1 MCMKLVMPIPHP
13 QANGRVRSCL
23 ATQFYVNLQ
32 SIMSSLVAVL
42 ITACLGIANAEADI
56 FVFTDETGTQHF
68 SDVPDDSRY
77 TLFMHSEVPRLMAVE
92 PQRNQIFSNK
102 KRETYSPEIK
112 RAALSYKLDEALLHA
127 VISAESGYN
136 SRSISN
142 KGAMGLMQLMPD
154 TSRRFRVTNSFDPA
168 QNIYAGAQY
177 LSKLLVHF
185 DNNLP
190 LALAAY
196 NAGENNVRKYGD
208 QIPPFPETRAYVIKV
223 INNYQKFK

>member
-1 MCMKLVMPIPHP
+1 M
-13 QANGRVRSCL
+13 R
-23 ATQFYVNLQ
+23 
-32 SIMSSLVAVL
+32 SLVAVM
-42 ITACLGIANAEADI
+42 IMVSMGINNTEADI

-77 TLFMHSEVPRLMAVE
+77 TLFMHSESPRVIAVE
-92 PQRNQIFSNK
+92 PQRNPIFSNK

-112 RAALSYKLDEALLHA
+112 RAALSYQLDEALLHA

-136 SRSISN
+136 SRSLSN

-154 TSRRFRVTNSFDPA
+154 TARRFRVTNSFDPT

-223 INNYQKFK
+223 MDNYQKFK

>member
-1 MCMKLVMPIPHP
+1 MRCSFAARFYLGLRLIKRSLIAVMI
-13 QANGRVRSCL
+13 
-23 ATQFYVNLQ
+23 
-32 SIMSSLVAVL
+32 I
-42 ITACLGIANAEADI
+42 ACLGIANAGADI

-68 SDVPDDSRY
+68 SDMPDDSRY
-77 TLFMHSEVPRLMAVE
+77 TLFMHSESPRAMAVGLQKKWSLNSKYRE
-92 PQRNQIFSNK
+92 IF
-102 KRETYSPEIK
+102 SPEIN
-112 RAALSYKLDEALLHA
+112 RAALAYQLDEALLHA

-136 SRSISN
+136 SRSVSN

-154 TSRRFRVTNSFDPA
+154 TARRYRVTNSFDPA

-177 LSKLLVHF
+177 LSSLLAHF

-196 NAGENNVRKYGD
+196 NAGENNVRKYGG

-223 INNYQKFK
+223 MDNYQKLR

>member
-1 MCMKLVMPIPHP
+1 MCSLIAVMI
-13 QANGRVRSCL
+13 
-23 ATQFYVNLQ
+23 
-32 SIMSSLVAVL
+32 I
-42 ITACLGIANAEADI
+42 ACLGIANAGADI

-68 SDVPDDSRY
+68 SDMPDDSRY
-77 TLFMHSEVPRLMAVE
+77 TLFMHSESPRVMAVE
-92 PQRNQIFSNK
+92 SQRKPIFISKN
-102 KRETYSPEIK
+102 RNIFSPEIK
-112 RAALSYKLDEALLHA
+112 RAALTYQLDEALLHA

-154 TSRRFRVTNSFDPA
+154 TAKRFRVTNSFDPA

-177 LSKLLVHF
+177 LSNLLVHF

-208 QIPPFPETRAYVIKV
+208 QIPPFPETRAYVMKV
-223 INNYQKFK
+223 MDNYQKFK

>member
-1 MCMKLVMPIPHP
+1 MDCS
-13 QANGRVRSCL
+13 RS
-23 ATQFYVNLQ
+23 
-32 SIMSSLVAVL
+32 L
-42 ITACLGIANAEADI
+42 IAMLIIACLGIANAGADI
-56 FVFTDETGTQHF
+56 FVFTDEAGTQHF
-68 SDVPDDSRY
+68 SDMPDDSRY
-77 TLFMHSEVPRLMAVE
+77 TLLMHSELPHAMAVGQ
-92 PQRNQIFSNK
+92 QRKRYFSSK
-102 KRETYSPEIK
+102 KRETFSPEIK
-112 RAALSYKLDEALLHA
+112 RAALSSQLDEALLHA
-127 VISAESGYN
+127 VISAESDYN

-154 TSRRFRVTNSFDPA
+154 TARRYRVTNSFDPA

-177 LSKLLVHF
+177 LSNLLVHF

-223 INNYQKFK
+223 MDNYQKFK